1 MRIDELDLRELLES
15 SAGAGLMRFAGERV
29 LLCDAGAMGV
39 LRRELIATLG
49 TTAARG
55 VLTRYGFAHGV
66 RTAEMM
72 KTAVPWDS
80 ERDWRVALGRL
91 QTLQG
96 MVRAEPIVEPGTTRG
111 SDGAAS
117 HPHLLWHDSYEAEQ
131 HLLHLGQ
138 AEAPVCWTLTG
149 FASGYLS
156 HVNGRPIFCVEDRCR
171 GRGDAI
177 CRMSGR
183 PREDW
188 DPVVL
193 EDILP
198 TFEREHAGVEAVLA
212 RLTAE
217 LRRTERK
224 LRIRRR
230 DLVGDEGAV
239 DPASGLVARSGA
251 MRRVLAVATRVA
263 AVDSAVLL
271 AGESGVGKE
280 RLARHIHAESAR
292 GGGPFVAV
300 NLGAVPE
307 TLLESEIFGHAKGAF
322 PGASADRPGLFEA
335 AQGGTLLLDE
345 VGELPPAM
353 QVKLLKVL
361 QEREVRRV
369 GDNRGRP
376 VDARVIAAT
385 QRDLAADVAAGSFR
399 QDLYY
404 RLRVVEIKIPP
415 LRERTED
422 VLALARLLVVA
433 KARRLG
439 RKVSGFT
446 PDALGK
452 IVRHPWPGNVRE
464 LENTIERAVVLA
476 DGERIDEKD
485 LPDDVRRAPAA
496 PTASGATRPLDDV
509 ERDHILAAVANAGGN
524 KTRAAHELRIG
535 IATLHRKLR
544 LYERTPR
551 AS

>member
-1 MRIDELDLRELLES
+1 MSNRSRIS
-15 SAGAGLMRFAGERV
+15 
-29 LLCDAGAMGV
+29 C
-39 LRRELIATLG
+39 
-49 TTAARG
+49 
-55 VLTRYGFAHGV
+55 
-66 RTAEMM
+66 
-72 KTAVPWDS
+72 
-80 ERDWRVALGRL
+80 
-91 QTLQG
+91 
-96 MVRAEPIVEPGTTRG
+96 
-111 SDGAAS
+111 
-117 HPHLLWHDSYEAEQ
+117 
-131 HLLHLGQ
+131 
-138 AEAPVCWTLTG
+138 
-149 FASGYLS
+149 
-156 HVNGRPIFCVEDRCR
+156 
-171 GRGDAI
+171 
-177 CRMSGR
+177 
-183 PREDW
+183 
-188 DPVVL
+188 
-193 EDILP
+193 
-198 TFEREHAGVEAVLA
+198 
-212 RLTAE
+212 
-217 LRRTERK
+217 
-224 LRIRRR
+224 
-230 DLVGDEGAV
+230 GDE
-239 DPASGLVARSGA
+239 
-251 MRRVLAVATRVA
+251 VATRVA